1 MDASLPR
8 PAFQALNRNPC
19 ATARVVRGTRGQSLV
34 EFALV
39 LPILMFI
46 VFGIIDFG
54 LGIRSYISLTNATRE
69 GARFAAVGNPAGSY
83 PANCDGTTNTTVIG
97 RVCVAIDGLKLS
109 DLNTVSVTYPAGQA
123 SGNSVVVSANYT
135 YHFVS
140 PLGAMAHFFSGG
152 SIPTTITLSTKSD
165 MRLE

>member
-1 MDASLPR
+1 MKGRLI
-8 PAFQALNRNPC
+8 
-19 ATARVVRGTRGQSLV
+19 RGAKGQSLV

-46 VFGIIDFG
+46 VFGIVDFG

-83 PANCDGTTNTTVIG
+83 PSNCDGSTNTTVIG
-97 RVCVAIDGLKLS
+97 RVCVAIEGLKLS
-109 DLNTVSVTYPAGQA
+109 DVQSVSVSYPDGQA
-123 SGNSVVVSANYT
+123 SGNSVVVSATYV

-140 PLGAMAHFFSGG
+140 PLGALAHFFTDGTF
-152 SIPTTITLSTKSD
+152 PTTITLSTKSD